1 MVRFYRA
8 NKYRSGIVAAFI
20 KMHPEYATEM
30 RMDTAINAFNLS
42 IRDMADHICKFLAGS
57 FSAEFG
63 SGLAPNLKFEPSKR

>member
-1 MVRFYRA
+1 MARFYRA

-42 IRDMADHICKFLAGS
+42 IRDMADHIEAFELVAKGKGYILS
-57 FSAEFG
+57 FV
-63 SGLAPNLKFEPSKR
+63 